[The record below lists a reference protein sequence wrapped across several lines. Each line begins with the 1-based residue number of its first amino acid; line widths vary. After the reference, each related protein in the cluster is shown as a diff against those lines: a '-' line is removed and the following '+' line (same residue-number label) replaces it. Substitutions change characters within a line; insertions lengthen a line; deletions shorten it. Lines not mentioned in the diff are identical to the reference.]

1 VRGRLG
7 CERGWRSVG
16 LVMTGFGR
24 WKSCGGFRVD
34 MKKGTGWWEVGD
46 EKLALVWSVWR
57 QGVGML
63 AEAG

>member
-1 VRGRLG
+1 
-7 CERGWRSVG
+7 
-16 LVMTGFGR
+16 
-24 WKSCGGFRVD
+24 